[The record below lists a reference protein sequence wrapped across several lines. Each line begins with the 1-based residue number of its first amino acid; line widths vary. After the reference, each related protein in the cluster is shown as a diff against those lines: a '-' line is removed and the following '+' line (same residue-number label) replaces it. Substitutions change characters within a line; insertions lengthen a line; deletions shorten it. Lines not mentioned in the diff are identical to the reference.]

1 MLLNQIS
8 PLKKKHSIRILN
20 KSEILIYFFDVKDSK
35 SDAFNKI
42 FNKKIYINLSI
53 SFSLEFF

>member
-42 FNKKIYINLSI
+42 FIKKNLFQKGI
-53 SFSLEFF
+53 LK